1 MKNKNYPYYETTV
14 IENFRSMV
22 ENVAEKYPDKCA
34 FAYRKNPHD
43 ESATEITYAQ
53 TKEDIRNYGTAL
65 VKLGCREKYCAIIGS
80 SSIGWIYTYLTL
92 MATGAITVPID
103 KALPADDMESILET
117 AECEYIF
124 YGSLETEKLEEIKK
138 RNKFAKKYICFDGAP
153 NAEDITMEMLISEG
167 KTLFDGGDNSYY
179 DYEIDAEK
187 LASIVFTSGTT
198 GSGKGVMLSQR
209 NIASDMTQGMYLFN
223 IYRNTVDVLPP
234 HHTYCSTVLFVGHYS
249 QGCRI
254 YISSGL
260 KYMLSEF
267 KEQKPEHLVLVPL
280 FVETIYKKIWATAQR
295 QGKEKILRNMMKV
308 SNGLRK
314 VGIDMRTKFFSS
326 IHDMFGGNLKMI
338 ICGGAALNQ
347 DIIDTFDAIGI
358 TILNGYGISECAPLV
373 SCNRNEYR
381 KKGSVGI
388 PIVGEKVKIENPD
401 ENGEGEILVKG
412 PNVMLGYFKNPEA
425 TEKAFD
431 EDGFFRTGD
440 YGRIDEDGWI
450 YITGRLKNLI
460 ILSNGKNVYPE
471 EIENEISRIYG
482 VNEVVVYAGESKTK
496 NKEVI
501 VAEIYPDK
509 EALESKGITDLQG
522 YFTDEVK
529 KINNRSV
536 SYKAVGMIKIRDTEF
551 EKNTSRKITRFKI
564 NKSLD

>member
-1 MKNKNYPYYETTV
+1 MKNKNYPYYETTI

-22 ENVAEKYPDKCA
+22 ENVADKYPEKSGL
-34 FAYRKNPHD
+34 AYKVNPHD
-43 ESATEITYAQ
+43 AETVELTYEQ
-53 TKEDIRNYGTAL
+53 IRADVRGYGTSL
-65 VKLGCREKYCAIIGS
+65 IKLGCRENKCAIIGGS
-80 SSIGWIYTYLTL
+80 SYGWIYTYLAL
-92 MATGAITVPID
+92 MSIGAVTVPID
-103 KALPADDMESILET
+103 KALPLPDMESILET

-124 YGSLETEKLEEIKK
+124 YGALEKEKVEELKK
-138 RNKFAKKYICFDGAP
+138 INKFAKKYICFDG
-153 NAEDITMEMLISEG
+153 ETCGDVTMGELISEG
-167 KTLFDGGDNSYY
+167 KALFDGGDNSYY
-179 DYEIDAEK
+179 DYEIDPDK

-209 NIASDMTQGMYLFN
+209 NITSDMTQGMYLFN
-223 IYRNTVDVLPP
+223 IYRNTIDVLPP
-234 HHTYCSTVLFVGHYS
+234 HHTYCSTVLFVGHFA

-280 FVETIYKKIWATAQR
+280 FLETIYKKIWATAEK
-295 QGKEKILRNMMKV
+295 QGRAKLLRNMMKV
-308 SNGLRK
+308 SNGMRK
-314 VGIDMRTKFFSS
+314 VGIDLRRKLFSS
-326 IHDMFGGNLKMI
+326 ILDMFGSNLKMI

-347 DIIDTFDAIGI
+347 DIIDTFEGIGI
-358 TILNGYGISECAPLV
+358 TVLNGYGISECAPLV
-373 SCNRNEYR
+373 SCNRNKWQ
-381 KKGSVGI
+381 KKGSVGM
-388 PIVGEKVKIENPD
+388 PIVGEEVKIENPD

-412 PNVMLGYFKNPEA
+412 PNVMMGYFKNPEA
-425 TEKAFD
+425 TAAAFD

-440 YGRIDEDGWI
+440 YGRLDEDGWI

-471 EIENEISRIYG
+471 EIETEISRIYG

-496 NKEVI
+496 KKEVI

-509 EALESKGITDLQG
+509 EALEGRGITDLQQ
-522 YFTDEVK
+522 YFGDEIK
-529 KINNRSV
+529 KVNNRMV
-536 SYKAVGMIKIRDTEF
+536 SYKAVGMIKLRDTEF

-564 NKSLD
+564 DKTID